1 MADLIGYRGAIS
13 AAGTPI
19 PELYVDQGDGT
30 FARRVTTTD
39 GDGIVGY
46 IGAIGPANA
55 PIAVRFIDQGDG
67 TYAELVSSAS

>member
-1 MADLIGYRGAIS
+1 MADVIGYRGAIS
-13 AAGTPI
+13 ATGTPI
-19 PELYVDQGDGT
+19 AELYIDQGDGT
-30 FARRVTTTD
+30 FARRVTTSD

-55 PIAVRFIDQGDG
+55 PIAVRFVDQGDG